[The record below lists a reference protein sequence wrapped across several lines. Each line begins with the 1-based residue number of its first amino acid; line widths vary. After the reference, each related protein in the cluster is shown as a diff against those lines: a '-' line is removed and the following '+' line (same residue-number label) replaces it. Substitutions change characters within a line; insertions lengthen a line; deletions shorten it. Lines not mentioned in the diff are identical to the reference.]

1 MSGYIPDACCGLTA
15 PNPFE
20 IRSSCFRFLSRLRR
34 LLYCFC
40 RQGQKLLRIVDR
52 HMTLYSHPLPMD
64 AQKPAFCKGYERLIV
79 HTAATASKGKAS
91 APGIWNAPAC
101 PPKKA
106 TPPAWPSSSPFRC
119 SAPASTGTGAGFPR
133 RRPSPTSPGGW
144 RGRWQGP
151 GCCPG
156 PTPPGSRP
164 PSPSSCCGPPS
175 GC

>member
-20 IRSSCFRFLSRLRR
+20 IRNRCFRFLSRLRR

-52 HMTLYSHPLPMD
+52 HMTLYSRPLPMD

-101 PPKKA
+101 PSDFVLIRLIDRTGIYPRQFHRLLA
-106 TPPAWPSSSPFRC
+106 TAILP
-119 SAPASTGTGAGFPR
+119 
-133 RRPSPTSPGGW
+133 PTSRRLLYLGG
-144 RGRWQGP
+144 G
-151 GCCPG
+151 
-156 PTPPGSRP
+156 
-164 PSPSSCCGPPS
+164 
-175 GC
+175 